1 MNREHSIR
9 WYRFPAAV
17 VITVGKSMTFRHIYS
32 CSPSG
37 STDPSGP
44 LPSQPFQAARQKRE
58 INPTRYKERPYRYRN
73 WVREIKR
80 GTNTTGM
87 PVRMCLYPR
96 SFLRIHR
103 PARNRITAR
112 KVIPNSTG
120 KPHSVQPAG
129 PSPAAAVITAGPSP
143 AVAAATVVTRL
154 SPAAAAIT
162 AGPSPAAAAATVVT
176 RLSPAAAAITAGPS
190 PAAAAATV
198 VTRLSPAAAVFP
210 APAPASAKTLPNSCP
225 LEVQC
230 SLKKR
235 PPRVPRMVAAAGG
248 NITTFFLLLML
259 ASHV

>member
-1 MNREHSIR
+1 
-9 WYRFPAAV
+9 
-17 VITVGKSMTFRHIYS
+17 MTFRHIYS

-143 AVAAATVVTRL
+143 A
-154 SPAAAAIT
+154 
-162 AGPSPAAAAATVVT
+162 AAAATVVT

>member
-143 AVAAATVVTRL
+143 A
-154 SPAAAAIT
+154 
-162 AGPSPAAAAATVVT
+162 AAAATVVT

-198 VTRLSPAAAVFP
+198 VTRLSPAAAVVP
-210 APAPASAKTLPNSCP
+210 APAPASAKILPNSCP
-225 LEVQC
+225 LEGQS

>member
-129 PSPAAAVITAGPSP
+129 PSPAAA
-143 AVAAATVVTRL
+143 
-154 SPAAAAIT
+154 
-162 AGPSPAAAAATVVT
+162 AATVVT